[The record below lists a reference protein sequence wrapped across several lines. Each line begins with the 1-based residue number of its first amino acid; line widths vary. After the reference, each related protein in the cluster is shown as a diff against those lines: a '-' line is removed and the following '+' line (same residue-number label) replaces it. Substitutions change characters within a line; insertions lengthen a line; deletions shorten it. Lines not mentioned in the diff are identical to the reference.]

1 MKGANMAEEKTYES
15 KELLKSN
22 INWSNPNDVLDL
34 IKLVINTQDDTKMK
48 LFVLGEILTQ
58 NKNEMISSLK
68 AEGINLNKKIHNQR
82 NYINKLKKSLQIY
95 KTKLQQNSNTLN
107 NISERIDREAYNKAK
122 NNWDNSYNHTKKKIV
137 VRKKPYNNYK

>member
-1 MKGANMAEEKTYES
+1 MAEEKTYES

-58 NKNEMISSLK
+58 NKNQMISSLK

-107 NISERIDREAYNKAK
+107 NMSERIDREAYNKAK
-122 NNWDNSYNHTKKKIV
+122 NNWDNSYNHTKKKVV
-137 VRKKPYNNYK
+137 VRKHNYK

>member
-22 INWSNPNDVLDL
+22 INWSNPNDILDL

-107 NISERIDREAYNKAK
+107 NMSERIDREAYNKAK
-122 NNWDNSYNHTKKKIV
+122 NNWDNSYNHTKKKVV
-137 VRKKPYNNYK
+137 VRKYNYK

>member
-1 MKGANMAEEKTYES
+1 MAEEKTYES

>member
-1 MKGANMAEEKTYES
+1 MAEEKTYES

-22 INWSNPNDVLDL
+22 INWSNPNDILDL

-107 NISERIDREAYNKAK
+107 NMSERIDREAYNKAK
-122 NNWDNSYNHTKKKIV
+122 NNWDNSYNHTKKKVV
-137 VRKKPYNNYK
+137 VRKYNYK